1 MSVQRK
7 LKALGYSSVQANIKD
22 SNEFRKIVA
31 WVEKNKINKC
41 EKNYRNDLLNVQSP
55 SWDKVF
61 NAYLDSLKCPIASN
75 SYSEALLDWIL
86 GLAVQLQYHQQSE
99 RYNKINVVAEDVKQV
114 PKIIADNP
122 LDNIDFSSSEFAE
135 GVLVIARLLKLTP
148 HPDPLLTLEACSKMI
163 KARLNMDVQANPQ
176 EYIITGT
183 AFPYQ
188 SADLGFDLGETV
200 LNQAAKLLRLLY
212 IRDLRNLQTSANEC
226 IVAVQSVT
234 ANPKTDT
241 RLGKVGR

>member
-1 MSVQRK
+1 MAIQRK
-7 LKALGYSSVQANIKD
+7 LQALGYGSIDANIKD
-22 SNEFRKIVA
+22 ANEFRKIIV
-31 WVEKNKINKC
+31 WVEKNKIDKSG
-41 EKNYRNDLLNVQSP
+41 KNYRNDLLNIQSP
-55 SWDKVF
+55 NWNKVF
-61 NAYLDSLKCPIASN
+61 KAYANDLKCPISADTC
-75 SYSEALLDWIL
+75 SEALLDWIL
-86 GLAVQLQYHQQSE
+86 GFAVQLQYHKQSDK
-99 RYNKINVVAEDVKQV
+99 YNKIKATEEVKQT
-114 PKIIADNP
+114 PKIITDNP
-122 LDNIDFSSSEFAE
+122 LDSIDFSSPTFAE
-135 GVLVIARLLKLTP
+135 GILVIARLLKLTP

-163 KARLNMDVQANPQ
+163 KNRLNVDIQANPQ
-176 EYIITGT
+176 EHIITGT

-212 IRDLRNLQTSANEC
+212 IHDLRKLQTSINES